1 MKKNILVTTLVI
13 ILSAILLV
21 GCGGST
27 ADDEA
32 NKIIK
37 VGATPSPHAEI
48 LEAIRGEV
56 EAAGYELEI
65 VEFQDYIL
73 PNTSLDTGEL
83 DANFFQH
90 QPYLTDFNDNNG
102 TDLVAV
108 GVVHYEP
115 LGIYKGS
122 KSSIA
127 DLKAGDK
134 IAVPNDTTNE
144 ARALQLLQAE
154 GIIKLKDGVGLEAT
168 KIDIVENPYD
178 VEIVELE
185 AAVIPRSLPDLALA
199 VINGN
204 YALSAELTSDDAIA
218 YEAADSE
225 AAVEFAN
232 VIAVKAEN
240 EDSEKSKVLY
250 QAITSDAVKAFIEDK
265 YKGSVLI
272 AF

>member
-21 GCGGST
+21 GCGSSS
-27 ADDEA
+27 DDEA
-32 NKIIK
+32 NKVIK

-48 LEAIRGEV
+48 LEAVRGEV

-102 TDLVAV
+102 TDLVSV

-168 KIDIVENPYD
+168 KIDIIENPYD

-225 AAVEFAN
+225 AAEEFAN
-232 VIAVKAEN
+232 VIAVKSEN
-240 EDSEKSKVLY
+240 KDSEKSKVLY
-250 QAITSDAVKAFIEDK
+250 QAITSDTVKSFIKDK

>member
-13 ILSAILLV
+13 VLSAILLV

-27 ADDEA
+27 AEDEA
-32 NKIIK
+32 SKVIT

-48 LEAIRGEV
+48 LEFIRDDV

-73 PNTSLDTGEL
+73 PNTSLESGEL

-90 QPYLTDFNDNNG
+90 QPYLTDFNENNG
-102 TDLVAV
+102 TDLVSIGA
-108 GVVHYEP
+108 VHYEP
-115 LGIYKGS
+115 LGLYKGS
-122 KSSIA
+122 KSSVA
-127 DLKAGDK
+127 DLEAGDK

-154 GIIKLKDGVGLEAT
+154 GIITLKDGVGLEAT

-178 VEIVELE
+178 IEIVELE

-204 YALSAELTSDDAIA
+204 YALSADISSDDAIA

-225 AAVEFAN
+225 AAEEFAN
-232 VIAVKAEN
+232 IIAVKAGN

-250 QAITSDAVKAFIEDK
+250 EAITSDKVKAFIKDT
-265 YKGSVLI
+265 YKGAVLP

>member
-1 MKKNILVTTLVI
+1 MKKNILLTTLVI

-21 GCGGST
+21 GCGSSS
-27 ADDEA
+27 DDEA
-32 NKIIK
+32 NKVIK

-48 LEAIRGEV
+48 LEAVRGEV

-102 TDLVAV
+102 TDLVSV

-168 KIDIVENPYD
+168 KIDIIENPYD

-225 AAVEFAN
+225 AAEEFAN
-232 VIAVKAEN
+232 VIAVKSEN
-240 EDSEKSKVLY
+240 KDSEKSKVLY
-250 QAITSDAVKAFIEDK
+250 QAITSDTVKSFIKDK

>member
-13 ILSAILLV
+13 VLSAILLV
-21 GCGGST
+21 GCGGNT
-27 ADDEA
+27 EEEA
-32 NKIIK
+32 AKVIK

-48 LEAIRGEV
+48 LEAIRDDV

-65 VEFQDYIL
+65 IEFQDYIL
-73 PNTSLDTGEL
+73 PNTSLESGEL

-90 QPYLTDFNDNNG
+90 QPYLTDFNENND
-102 TDLVAV
+102 TDLVSV
-108 GVVHYEP
+108 GAVHYEP
-115 LGIYKGS
+115 LGLYKGS
-122 KSSIA
+122 KSAIA
-127 DLKAGDK
+127 DLEAGDK

-154 GIIKLKDGVGLEAT
+154 GIITLKDGVGLEAT

-178 VEIVELE
+178 IEIVELE

-204 YALSAELTSDDAIA
+204 YALSADITSDDAIA

-225 AAVEFAN
+225 AAEKFAN
-232 VIAVKAEN
+232 VIAVKAGN

-250 QAITSDAVKAFIEDK
+250 EAITSEAVRAFIEDT
-265 YKGSVLI
+265 YKGAVLPT
-272 AF
+272 F